1 MLWTASAGLERI
13 DRTNRFSSIASF
25 RGLLLFQPFPIN
37 AFALYH
43 QGMDKQNILVAYFSR
58 KNTDSAERSSTE
70 IVASVVSKLLG
81 ATQYEICTLSGYP
94 EDADECNKIAK
105 KERDENARP
114 ELRNQLPDM
123 NGIAKIVLVYPNWWG
138 DLPMAVYS
146 FLDKID
152 TENLDIYPVCT
163 HEDNGL
169 GYMERML
176 NEAYPTA
183 DIRKG
188 LAIKGSIVHS
198 DEEGAEK
205 RISKYLQDSGLI

>member
-1 MLWTASAGLERI
+1 MNENT
-13 DRTNRFSSIASF
+13 
-25 RGLLLFQPFPIN
+25 
-37 AFALYH
+37 
-43 QGMDKQNILVAYFSR
+43 LVAYFSR
-58 KNTDSAERSSTE
+58 KGINFRVGSVEKGSAE
-70 IVASVVSKLLG
+70 ILADMIADLLG
-81 ATQYEICTLSGYP
+81 ASEYEICTAEGYP
-94 EDADECNKIAK
+94 DDLEECNRKAK
-105 KERDENARP
+105 QEHEENARP
-114 ELRNQLPDM
+114 ELRNALPDM
-123 NGIAKIVLVYPNWWG
+123 SGFSNLVLVYPNWWG
-138 DLPMAVYS
+138 DLPMAMYTL
-146 FLDKID
+146 LD
-152 TENLDIYPVCT
+152 NLTLDGISVYPVCT